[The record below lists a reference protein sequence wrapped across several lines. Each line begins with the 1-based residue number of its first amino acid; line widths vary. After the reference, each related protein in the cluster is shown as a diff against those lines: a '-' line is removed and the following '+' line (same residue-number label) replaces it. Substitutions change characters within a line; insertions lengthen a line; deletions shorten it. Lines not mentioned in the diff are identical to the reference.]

1 MSGSISTCQLLYVH
15 LNPLLHLFLLLNFH
29 FLNNLHLLFI
39 HLVIA
44 VLLFLPFLVLIPHF
58 LLLFVRDQLLYN
70 LLLGTH
76 HLALP
81 FHHYFCHFLLYLL
94 P

>member
-1 MSGSISTCQLLYVH
+1 MLPHLLPH
-15 LNPLLHLFLLLNFH
+15 LLLILFLFINFH
-29 FLNNLHLLFI
+29 FSNNLHLLFI

-44 VLLFLPFLVLIPHF
+44 VLIFLPFLVLIPHF
-58 LLLFVRDQLLYN
+58 FLLFVRDLRLYR